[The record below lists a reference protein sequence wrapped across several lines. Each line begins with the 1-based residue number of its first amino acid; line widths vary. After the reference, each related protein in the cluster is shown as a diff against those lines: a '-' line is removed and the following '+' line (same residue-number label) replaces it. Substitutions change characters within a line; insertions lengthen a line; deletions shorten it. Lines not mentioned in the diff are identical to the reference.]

1 MTAALRNREKERQ
14 KERSQQLG
22 GGKKMANH
30 LEATLTLQ
38 LALAIIDTK
47 Q

>member
-1 MTAALRNREKERQ
+1 MERQ
-14 KERSQQLG
+14 KRERWRERRRG
-22 GGKKMANH
+22 GRKTANH
-30 LEATLTLQ
+30 LEASLTLQ